1 MPKTSEAEFKK
12 ILSGNDF
19 GTLYS
24 ISGAEKMLVNYYTN
38 KLIEKVAGK
47 KPSEFNFHTFVNDF
61 NIDEFASVLQII
73 PFMSD
78 YNVVVLKDLDL
89 SEFSSSDANRITEL
103 ISSVSGDSIVILT
116 YPTAVTKAPKDMT
129 AKEKKLKELTEKKG
143 IVLELDKL
151 SPAVLQKKLIS
162 WASKRNVVLT
172 PRVSEQIV
180 EYTGTDLTHLKN
192 ELEKLCSYA
201 GTGGEITS
209 DIVDML
215 VTKNLEASVFDLSK
229 AVISADSTT
238 AFNVIDRLI
247 YQKVEVLSI
256 LAVLSAAYV
265 DMYRARI
272 IIKNGRPVTDMIKL
286 FPGVY
291 KSEYRVLAIERNCKR
306 VNTAILRKSINA
318 IAQTDIALKS
328 TRGDARI
335 RLESL
340 IIKLMLI
347 AQEG

>member
-1 MPKTSEAEFKK
+1 
-12 ILSGNDF
+12 
-19 GTLYS
+19 
-24 ISGAEKMLVNYYTN
+24 
-38 KLIEKVAGK
+38 
-47 KPSEFNFHTFVNDF
+47 
-61 NIDEFASVLQII
+61 
-73 PFMSD
+73 
-78 YNVVVLKDLDL
+78 
-89 SEFSSSDANRITEL
+89 
-103 ISSVSGDSIVILT
+103 
-116 YPTAVTKAPKDMT
+116 
-129 AKEKKLKELTEKKG
+129 
-143 IVLELDKL
+143 
-151 SPAVLQKKLIS
+151 
-162 WASKRNVVLT
+162 
-172 PRVSEQIV
+172 
-180 EYTGTDLTHLKN
+180 
-192 ELEKLCSYA
+192 
-201 GTGGEITS
+201 
-209 DIVDML
+209 ML

-229 AVISADSTT
+229 AVISADSVT

-247 YQKVEVLSI
+247 YQKVEVLNI
-256 LAVLSAAYV
+256 LAVLSAAYI

-335 RLESL
+335 KLESL